1 MASVLQPGKPEPQR
15 LLVRGVNWLGD
26 AVMTTPALLRLRE
39 RFPRAHLA
47 LLTAEK
53 LAPLWSQHP
62 ALDALL
68 IRQAKES
75 NSAVARRLRRENFDT
90 AVVLPS
96 SIRAALEMW
105 LAGIPRRI
113 GYGRRWRNLL
123 LTESV
128 PPRPGRVAM
137 RKRGE
142 REIRRLVCPTDG
154 GCESS
159 RAPDRPVAPSR
170 MATAVPPLSHQVYEY
185 LHLAAALG
193 ANPSPLAPH
202 LEIGD
207 AESKS
212 AEEKFD
218 LAPILR
224 SGRAILALN
233 PGAEYGP
240 AKRWPLE
247 RFITAAKEVQS
258 RTGCTWLL
266 FGRAQEYSLCAAIE
280 KGLSNQ
286 VAATG
291 KRGSSLGAV
300 RNLAGE
306 TSLRELMA
314 LLKLCRVLLTN
325 DSGPMHVA
333 AALGRPVVVPF
344 GSTSPELTGP
354 LCSGTMP
361 HQVLQAHVP
370 CAPCFRRV
378 CPIDLRC
385 LEGIAAERAVAAVL
399 AILG

>member
-1 MASVLQPGKPEPQR
+1 
-15 LLVRGVNWLGD
+15 
-26 AVMTTPALLRLRE
+26 MTTPALLRLRE

-53 LAPLWSQHP
+53 LAPLWSRHP
-62 ALDALL
+62 ALDAVLV
-68 IRQAKES
+68 RQATES
-75 NSAVARRLRRENFDT
+75 NWAVARRLRTENFDT
-90 AVVLPS
+90 AVVLPN

-113 GYGRRWRNLL
+113 GYGRRWRNLF

-128 PPRPGRVAM
+128 PPRAGRVAM

-142 REIRRLVCPTDG
+142 REIRRLIDHAIDRA
-154 GCESS
+154 ESS
-159 RAPDRPVAPSR
+159 RTPDGA
-170 MATAVPPLSHQVYEY
+170 ATPTRIATGVPPPSHQVYEY

-218 LAPILR
+218 LAQILHD
-224 SGRAILALN
+224 GRAILGLN

-247 RFITAAKEVQS
+247 RFITAAKEIQS
-258 RTGCTWLL
+258 RTGCAWLL
-266 FGRAQEYSLCAAIE
+266 FGRAQEYSMCAAIE
-280 KGLSNQ
+280 KGLSDQ

-291 KRGSSLGAV
+291 TRGSLGAV

-325 DSGPMHVA
+325 DSGPMHLA

-354 LCSGTMP
+354 LSAGAMA
-361 HQVLQAHVP
+361 HQVLRRHVP

-385 LEGIAAERAVAAVL
+385 LKGIAAERAVAAVL
-399 AILG
+399 EILG